1 MATAW
6 DAVTAELLRK
16 VASVDTDVQ
25 FRRLALRHQCE
36 QLEAT
41 LAYVRGLQAARAAAL
56 EARRT
61 AQEAEAQETVE
72 VGQSI
77 AAAIRRARAIREE
90 LSVTQAAREIDDAD
104 GASDNSHEEEEEEEE
119 NPTRLNEI
127 LATAKATRA
136 LLTTSEA
143 TAVETPASPPKLRLE
158 YPHKVKAAMD
168 QLEELRAQEHV
179 ASRRFAF
186 CCKMSEHLSLSSER
200 RQSLMERQRETRGSS
215 ALDMPV
221 ARIQASYP
229 KQVARLRHAYKSL
242 ATFLLEKIEVD
253 SPAFQQVVQTPTL
266 SSAFPIYHRLRQVTT
281 CFLEL
286 VMPSKLKESCVR

>member
-1 MATAW
+1 MAATW
-6 DAVTAELLRK
+6 DEVTAELLRK

-25 FRRLALRHQCE
+25 FRRLALRRQCE
-36 QLEAT
+36 QLEVA
-41 LAYVRGLQAARAAAL
+41 LAYVRGLQAAHAAAL
-56 EARRT
+56 EARHT
-61 AQEAEAQETVE
+61 AQEAQTQETME

-90 LSVTQAAREIDDAD
+90 FSVSQAASEVGDDG
-104 GASDNSHEEEEEEEE
+104 GASDSSQEEEEED
-119 NPTRLNEI
+119 NPTKLNEI

-136 LLTTSEA
+136 LHTMSEA
-143 TAVETPASPPKLRLE
+143 AAVGTSASPPKLRLE
-158 YPHKVKAAMD
+158 YPLKMKVAMD
-168 QLEELRAQEHV
+168 QLEELRVQEHV

-200 RQSLMERQRETRGSS
+200 KQSLMERQGELRGSS

-221 ARIQASYP
+221 ARIQTSYP
-229 KQVARLRHAYKSL
+229 KQIARLRYAYKSL

-253 SPAFQQVVQTPTL
+253 SPAFQQVVHTPTL
-266 SSAFPIYHRLRQVTT
+266 SSAFPVYHRLRQVTT

-286 VMPSKLKESCVR
+286 IMLSKLKEHGVC